1 MLVSLAPQIRP
12 LRRLVPARLRRAGRH
27 LQPALHGTGSALR
40 WAHAEATDSARPLVS
55 RFERGFRL
63 GSEATDFDRA
73 LAVLARRLRWQR
85 TVQHAPRAV
94 LVGAITALSLSL
106 VARLMGLPGL
116 AYLAIPFALVVA
128 GLSVVVVAR
137 RSVGPFEVARR
148 TDAALGLRERIATAL
163 ELTET
168 RAEGALVAR
177 QLEDARAALAHIDV
191 SEAFPVFASGSPARR
206 RAIRS
211 GAWGIGALVAAFLL
225 MLWPAASSQL
235 LTARENAL
243 ALADPHNRADD
254 LLPRFAPPAGD
265 MSSDEVEGMRGLTE
279 QPDEF
284 GDLQGLLGPQPNGQ
298 TSSAGPNAVQDARR
312 DAADQ
317 QNPNV
322 AERQQALQDLGNA
335 LRQSQT
341 GRQAGDA
348 LRAGDTERANQQLRQ
363 LADQLNNLSPGE
375 RQSLASAFNQ
385 AAQQIGDKDRPLAD
399 AARKAADA
407 LSQFRNLEAQ
417 QAIREAAAQV
427 RDTGQQ
433 LQAQR
438 DLEDRQAQLN
448 AGGQPNLPSLSQQG
462 QAGGSQPGDQ
472 RSQQSTTRSDGAPSG
487 AGGFDISQMES
498 ELQNGGLQAGTG
510 GGGAG
515 GGSGSGSQKD
525 GAPTR
530 LNVQGRTVS
539 VDAEVRD
546 GPSLFRPN
554 SPNAPPIVMP
564 PAAPPVP
571 GAAPS
576 SLQVNSGLD
585 LNAVPH
591 DLADPVRQ
599 YFTPDQSA
607 RP

>member
-1 MLVSLAPQIRP
+1 VAAS
-12 LRRLVPARLRRAGRH
+12 V
-27 LQPALHGTGSALR
+27 QPALHATGTAIT
-40 WAHAEATDSARPLVS
+40 WAHAEATGSVQPLFS

-63 GSEATDFDRA
+63 GSDASDFERV
-73 LAVLARRLRWQR
+73 LGTLARRLRWQR
-85 TVQHAPRAV
+85 TVQHVPRAL
-94 LVGAITALSLSL
+94 LVGAIAALVVSL
-106 VARLMGLPGL
+106 VARLLGLAGL
-116 AYLAIPFALVVA
+116 AYLALPFALIVA
-128 GLSVVVVAR
+128 GLTAVVVAR

-148 TDAALGLRERIATAL
+148 TDAALGLQERLATAL
-163 ELTET
+163 ELAET
-168 RAEGALVAR
+168 GAQGVLVAR
-177 QLEDARAALAHIDV
+177 QLDDARAALGSVDAG
-191 SEAFPVFASGSPARR
+191 EAFPVFAPGRRARQN
-206 RAIRS
+206 AIRS
-211 GAWGIGALVAAFLL
+211 GAWGAVALVAAFLVV
-225 MLWPAASSQL
+225 LWPSTSSQL
-235 LTARENAL
+235 LTARQNAL
-243 ALADPHNRADD
+243 ALADPRNRDED
-254 LLPRFAPPAGD
+254 LLPRFSPNAGD
-265 MSSDEVEGMRGLTE
+265 MTSDAVDGVRGLTQ

-284 GDLQGLLGPQPNGQ
+284 GDLQGLLGPQPNSQ
-298 TSSAGPNAVQDARR
+298 TNLSGASAVQDARR
-312 DAADQ
+312 EAADQ

-348 LRAGDTERANQQLRQ
+348 LRSGDTERASQQLRQ
-363 LADQLNNLSPGE
+363 LADQLNSLSPGE

-407 LSQFRNLEAQ
+407 LSQFRNQEAQ
-417 QAIREAAAQV
+417 QAIREAASQV

-438 DLEDRQAQLN
+438 ELDDRQAQLN
-448 AGGQPNLPSLSQQG
+448 AGGQPNLPSLSQQA
-462 QAGGSQPGDQ
+462 QSGGNQTGDQ
-472 RSQQSTTRSDGAPSG
+472 RSQQSATRSDGAPSG
-487 AGGFDISQMES
+487 AGGFDISQMEA
-498 ELQNGGLQAGTG
+498 ELQSGGLQAGTG

-515 GGSGSGSQKD
+515 GGSGAGSQKD

-546 GPSLFRPN
+546 GPSLFRPS

-564 PAAPPVP
+564 PAAPPLP

-576 SLQVNSGLD
+576 ASQVSSGLD
-585 LNAVPH
+585 LNAVPL

-599 YFTPDQSA
+599 YFTPDQST